1 MESKS
6 SALYWRLLLIQF
18 ILKKKQKKY
27 TFEELLK
34 AMHKHCILSGLVH
47 INLKRL
53 ATTPSFYSP
62 PKSISLWKGT
72 GSARACCPRADLDQ
86 RLTESIQ
93 WPFSA
98 ESVQH
103 PKVQQSMPL
112 VMVSIESVT
121 RNSHVQRLMDCGKP
135 MNCWELRNS
144 EWRKAP
150 ILIDTKRERTT
161 LKGYPGPGC
170 CRQAR

>member
-1 MESKS
+1 MGSKFI
-6 SALYWRLLLIQF
+6 ALYWRLLLIQF
-18 ILKKKQKKY
+18 ILKKKKKKIY
-27 TFEELLK
+27 FWRVAESVSINLVK
-34 AMHKHCILSGLVH
+34 LVH

-72 GSARACCPRADLDQ
+72 SSGRACCPRADLDQ

-98 ESVQH
+98 ESAQH

-121 RNSHVQRLMDCGKP
+121 RNSHVLRLMAYGKP
-135 MNCWELRNS
+135 MNCWELRSS
-144 EWRKAP
+144 EWVNGSVVVALP
-150 ILIDTKRERTT
+150 EQMSTQTKQSLREHQG
-161 LKGYPGPGC
+161 K
-170 CRQAR
+170 

>member
-1 MESKS
+1 MGSKFI
-6 SALYWRLLLIQF
+6 ALYWRLLLIQF

-72 GSARACCPRADLDQ
+72 SSGRACCPRADLDQ

-98 ESVQH
+98 ESAQH
-103 PKVQQSMPL
+103 PKDQQSMPL
-112 VMVSIESVT
+112 AMGSIESVT
-121 RNSHVQRLMDCGKP
+121 RNSHVQRLMDCGKL
-135 MNCWELRNS
+135 MKCSGLKSS
-144 EWRKAP
+144 EWAKSRVAVHISK
-150 ILIDTKRERTT
+150 
-161 LKGYPGPGC
+161 
-170 CRQAR
+170 